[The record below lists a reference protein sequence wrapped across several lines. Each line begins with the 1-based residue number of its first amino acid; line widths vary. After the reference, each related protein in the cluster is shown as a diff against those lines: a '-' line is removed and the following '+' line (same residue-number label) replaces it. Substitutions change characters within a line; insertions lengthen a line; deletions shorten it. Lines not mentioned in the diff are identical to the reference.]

1 MANFY
6 TDNEDLKFHLGHP
19 LMQKIVALKERNFED
34 AGKCEIA
41 PRDFEDAM
49 DNYDR
54 VLEIVGDI
62 CGNVLAENA
71 EGVDHEGPE
80 VIDGRVKYAP
90 GTQQNHD
97 MLAQAGLYGMSLP
110 REYDGLNFPMVP
122 YVMAAELV
130 SRGDGGF
137 ANIWGLQD
145 CAETIHEFANEEQKR
160 QYLPRAAK
168 GDTYAMDLTEPDA
181 GSDL

>member
-110 REYDGLNFPMVP
+110 REYDGSKLPDGTLRDGSRVGVP
-122 YVMAAELV
+122 
-130 SRGDGGF
+130 
-137 ANIWGLQD
+137 W
-145 CAETIHEFANEEQKR
+145 
-160 QYLPRAAK
+160 
-168 GDTYAMDLTEPDA
+168 
-181 GSDL
+181 

>member
-19 LMQKIVALKERNFED
+19 LMQKIVALKERNFEE
-34 AGKCEIA
+34 AGKYDIA

-71 EGVDHEGPE
+71 EGVDYEGPE

-90 GTQQNHD
+90 
-97 MLAQAGLYGMSLP
+97 
-110 REYDGLNFPMVP
+110 
-122 YVMAAELV
+122 
-130 SRGDGGF
+130 
-137 ANIWGLQD
+137 
-145 CAETIHEFANEEQKR
+145 
-160 QYLPRAAK
+160 
-168 GDTYAMDLTEPDA
+168 
-181 GSDL
+181 

>member
-97 MLAQAGLYGMSLP
+97 MLAQAVSLISGDYRIVLKRFTSSP
-110 REYDGLNFPMVP
+110 TRNKNVSTYPVP
-122 YVMAAELV
+122 LKA
-130 SRGDGGF
+130 
-137 ANIWGLQD
+137 I
-145 CAETIHEFANEEQKR
+145 
-160 QYLPRAAK
+160 
-168 GDTYAMDLTEPDA
+168 LTPWT
-181 GSDL
+181 

>member
-80 VIDGRVKYAP
+80 VIDGRVKYAA

-160 QYLPRAAK
+160 QYLPRALMAI
-168 GDTYAMDLTEPDA
+168 LTPWT
-181 GSDL
+181 